1 MRTLTALLFALTL
14 VLTGCSQESSEPA
27 AQETASQ
34 EADGPEDT
42 LPVLGAW
49 ESEPIEQSGR
59 RLTLT
64 LSDDNT
70 YVATDG
76 CVELPGRWDL
86 AGGQVRLKPDR
97 DGEVQCGAVADTPV
111 TLPTA
116 FAVEGDRLV
125 PDEGDLVFTKS

>member
-1 MRTLTALLFALTL
+1 MRTLTALLFALAL
-14 VLTGCSQESSEPA
+14 LAGCANDPSSSDEGA
-27 AQETASQ
+27 TASA
-34 EADGPEDT
+34 ESGGPEDT

-59 RLTLT
+59 RLILT

-76 CVELPGRWDL
+76 CVELPGRWEL
-86 AGGQVRLKPDR
+86 EGGEVLLRPDR

-111 TLPTA
+111 ALPRTL
-116 FAVEGDRLV
+116 AVEGDRLV